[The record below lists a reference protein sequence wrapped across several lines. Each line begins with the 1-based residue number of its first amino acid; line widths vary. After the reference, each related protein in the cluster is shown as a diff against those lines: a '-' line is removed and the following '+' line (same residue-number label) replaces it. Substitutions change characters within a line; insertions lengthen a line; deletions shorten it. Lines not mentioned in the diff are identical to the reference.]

1 MAIYLIMIYT
11 LTLLNSQ
18 SQQKVANTLP
28 LLHLLLPKTH
38 SLLQNLLKT
47 LDKLLRQEVRDGI
60 KLVPATLIIMTVSVV
75 YLYLDK
81 QVT

>member
-38 SLLQNLLKT
+38 SLLQNLLKNT
-47 LDKLLRQEVRDGI
+47 GQVAQTGSKRWH
-60 KLVPATLIIMTVSVV
+60 VPIRSCCIFVS
-75 YLYLDK
+75 
-81 QVT
+81 